1 MNKFFPFAGKLVIL
15 LVIML
20 TGTIGFIFFEGY
32 TIIDAVYMTTIT
44 LATIGYNEV
53 EPLSDGGKIFNIIFI
68 ISSFAVFAFIISSLT
83 RDIVSGEMARHL
95 KNRKFMHAISKFSG
109 HVIICGFGRHGQQA
123 AEILAAN
130 KMDYVVIDKD
140 DVHMKNWLKEDKK
153 LVYIH
158 GDAMEDEIIM
168 KAGIMKAKAIL
179 LTFPADADNVFTVLS
194 IRAMNPG
201 IIIISRA
208 QLKSS
213 VGKLKTAGANHVI
226 LPELIGGAYM
236 ASLVSSPDVIE
247 LINSLWGAQPESAHI
262 ESVAYENLPDN
273 IKEKSIREIV
283 QWVNTGVNCL
293 GIKDKEG
300 SFIINPPQETII
312 GVEMKI
318 IFFGSLQQIV
328 GLKKVVGTLK

>member
-1 MNKFFPFAGKLVIL
+1 MNKIFPFAGKFLIL
-15 LVIML
+15 LLIML
-20 TGTIGFIFFEGY
+20 TGTVGFILLEHY
-32 TIIDAVYMTTIT
+32 TVIDALYMTTIT

-53 EPLSDGGKIFNIIFI
+53 EPLSDAGKIFNIIFI

-95 KNRKFMHAISKFSG
+95 KNRKFMNAISKFSG
-109 HVIICGFGRHGQQA
+109 HVIICGFGRHGQKA
-123 AEILAAN
+123 AEILSAN
-130 KMDYVVIDKD
+130 KMDYVVIDKE
-140 DVHMKNWLKEDKK
+140 DVHMKTWLDEDKK

-158 GDAMEDEIIM
+158 GDATDDETIM
-168 KAGIMKAKAIL
+168 KAGIMKAKAVL
-179 LTFPADADNVFTVLS
+179 LTMPADADNVFTVLS

-213 VGKLKTAGANHVI
+213 VGKLKTAGADHVI

-247 LINSLWGAQPESAHI
+247 LINSLWGDQPDSAHI
-262 ESVAYENLPDN
+262 ESVAYENLPAGLKD
-273 IKEKSIREIV
+273 KSIEEIV
-283 QWVNTGVNCL
+283 HHVNTGVNCL

-300 SFIINPPQETII
+300 RYIVNPPQDTII
-312 GVEMKI
+312 AAEMKI
-318 IFFGSLQQIV
+318 IFFGSLQQIS
-328 GLKKVVGTLK
+328 GLKEVVGSL

>member
-1 MNKFFPFAGKLVIL
+1 MNKFFPFAGKLLIL

-20 TGTIGFIFFEGY
+20 TGIIGFIFFENY
-32 TIIDAVYMTTIT
+32 TIIDALYMTTIT

-123 AEILAAN
+123 AEILLAN
-130 KMDYVVIDKD
+130 KMDFVAIDKD
-140 DVHMKNWLKEDKK
+140 DVHMKNWLEEDKK

-158 GDAMEDEIIM
+158 GDATDDEVIR
-168 KAGIMKAKAIL
+168 KAGIMTARAVL
-179 LTFPADADNVFTVLS
+179 LTLPADADNVFTVLS

-201 IIIISRA
+201 IIITSRA

-213 VGKLKTAGANHVI
+213 VGKLKTAGADHVI
-226 LPELIGGAYM
+226 LPESIGGAFM
-236 ASLVSSPDVIE
+236 ASLISSPDVIE
-247 LINSLWGAQPESAHI
+247 LINSLWGDQPESANI
-262 ESVAYENLPDN
+262 ESVAYENLPAAVKD
-273 IKEKSIREIV
+273 KSIREIV

-293 GIKDKEG
+293 GIKDQEG
-300 SFIINPPQETII
+300 RYIVNPPRETII
-312 GVEMKI
+312 GAKMKI
-318 IFFGSLQQIV
+318 IFFGSQQQII
-328 GLKKVVGTLK
+328 GLKRMVATL